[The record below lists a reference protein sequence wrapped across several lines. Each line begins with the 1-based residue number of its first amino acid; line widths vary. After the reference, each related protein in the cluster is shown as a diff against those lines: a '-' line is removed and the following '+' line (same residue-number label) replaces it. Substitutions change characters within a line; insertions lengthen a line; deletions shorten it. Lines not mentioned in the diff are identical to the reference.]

1 MVSETK
7 AFHYSR
13 PAGDIPLKPSCTKS
27 IAVLG
32 TGSDVGKS
40 LVTAGLCRLLYRA
53 GVRVAPFKAQNMSL
67 NSFVTAEGGEMGRAQ
82 VLQSKACGLRSHVDM
97 NPILLK
103 PEADAKSQV
112 IVHGKVWRSQ
122 EARDY
127 FERTSQL
134 FDFVKA
140 SYDRLSRQ
148 YDVMVIEGAGSAA
161 EMNLRDRDI
170 VNWRV
175 VEMAD
180 ASVILVADIDR
191 GGVFAQV
198 IGTMEL
204 LAPEERRR
212 VIGVV
217 INKFRGDLTLFEDG
231 VKILEDR
238 TGVPVLGVVPYVRN
252 LELDQEDSVE
262 IDRFRLTPFWPETVN
277 VAVVLLPHMSNFT
290 DFNQLGAEDDV
301 ALRYV
306 SNPKDLQGADVVILP
321 GSKTTIAD
329 LDYLNKQGFEP
340 ALLRHVKQGG
350 ELVGICGGFQILG
363 QEVGDPYDMETG
375 GVTQGLGLLA
385 IKTELAKEKSTFQVF
400 ARPLCLEED
409 MECLVEGYEIH
420 MGKTIAAPGVLP
432 CFEILGQKSI
442 SPLPQAVI
450 SSKNQSQETRDFQ
463 HVDGAM
469 RSDGLVWGTYLHG
482 VFDQPAFRR
491 QWLNRVRLRKQLPP
505 LDVELSKVVSSRL
518 ERSLDRWADHLERHL
533 ETTPIFSALGVGG
546 ISPKHLHR
554 ER

>member
-1 MVSETK
+1 MSK
-7 AFHYSR
+7 A
-13 PAGDIPLKPSCTKS
+13 
-27 IAVLG
+27 IAILG

-82 VLQSKACGLRSHVDM
+82 VLQAKACGLAPHVDM

-112 IVHGKVWRSQ
+112 IVQGKVWRSQ

-127 FERTSQL
+127 FDRKSQL
-134 FDFVKA
+134 FEFVKA
-140 SYDRLSRQ
+140 SYQRLSSQ

-170 VNWRV
+170 VNWPV

-198 IGTMEL
+198 IGTMDL

-212 VIGVV
+212 VVGVV

-262 IDRFRLTPFWPETVN
+262 IERFRLTPFGSKMVN

-290 DFNQLGAEDDV
+290 DFNQLAAEPDV

-306 SNPKDLQGADVVILP
+306 SHPKDLQGADVVILP

-329 LDYLNKQGFEP
+329 LDYLKEHGFEL
-340 ALLRHVKQGG
+340 ALLGHGKRGG
-350 ELVGICGGFQILG
+350 ELVGICGGFQMLG
-363 QEVGDPYDMETG
+363 QEVVDPHGVETG
-375 GVTQGLGLLA
+375 GVTKGLGLLP
-385 IKTELAKEKSTFQVF
+385 IKTELAQDKSMLQVT
-400 ARPLCLEED
+400 ARPLWGEE
-409 MECLVEGYEIH
+409 ERGCLVEGYEIH
-420 MGKTIAAPGVLP
+420 MGKTTSVQGVLP
-432 CFEILGQKSI
+432 CFGILGQGGV
-442 SPLPQAVI
+442 SPSPQPVLP
-450 SSKNQSQETRDFQ
+450 STG
-463 HVDGAM
+463 HLPGAM
-469 RSDGLVWGTYLHG
+469 GFQRVEGAMGFDGLVWGTYLHG
-482 VFDQPAFRR
+482 VFDQPGFRR
-491 QWLNRVRLRKQLPP
+491 LWLNRVRLRKPLPP
-505 LDVELSKVVSSRL
+505 LAVEVSQAVSSRL
-518 ERSLDRWADHLERHL
+518 ELSMDRWADHLETHL
-533 ETTPIFSALGVGG
+533 DVNRIFSALRPDGV
-546 ISPKHLHR
+546 SPDSRHQAK
-554 ER
+554 